1 MIEVFTLNK
10 NGKIELTKEEL
21 KSLLDRAYWEGRDQK
36 DTVYCY
42 RSPYWTPYGWSI
54 TSHDTNLSNTATN
67 ATQSATTK
75 ITLTSNNADTVGGLN
90 I

>member
-42 RSPYWTPYGWSI
+42 RSPYWTPYDWY
-54 TSHDTNLSNTATN
+54 LSNTAN
-67 ATQSATTK
+67 AATQPDTSK
-75 ITLTSNNADTVGGLN
+75 VTLTSNYFD

>member
-36 DTVYCY
+36 DHVYCY
-42 RSPYWTPYGWSI
+42 RSPYWTPYDWSI
-54 TSHDTNLSNTATN
+54 TTHDVNLSNIANTTDTN
-67 ATQSATTK
+67 K
-75 ITLTSNNADTVGGLN
+75 VTLISNNYD

>member
-42 RSPYWTPYGWSI
+42 RSPYWTPY
-54 TSHDTNLSNTATN
+54 DVRLSNTTN
-67 ATQSATTK
+67 TTTQLDTNEV
-75 ITLTSNNADTVGGLN
+75 TLTSND
-90 I
+90 IDI